1 MKTIMFNGCLQNMQE
16 LSMEQCEKIN
26 GGETLWYWIAYGV
39 GDFVKGMTS
48 GAPNSG
54 QRLYNIALG

>member
-1 MKTIMFNGCLQNMQE
+1 MKTTRINCCLQNMQE
-16 LSMEQCEKIN
+16 LSMELCEKIN

-39 GDFVKGMTS
+39 GDFLKGMTS

-54 QRLYNIALG
+54 QRLYNAALG

>member
-1 MKTIMFNGCLQNMQE
+1 MKTTRFNYCLQNMQE
-16 LSMEQCEKIN
+16 LSVELCEKIN

-39 GDFVKGMTS
+39 GDFLKGMTS

-54 QRLYNIALG
+54 QRLYNAALG